1 MGIRA
6 QRAANSWRELCL
18 GRCWPAVGSSPEGRV
33 EQLRTVVLTLNPPCS
48 APWGPHGRELG
59 QGGHWVPAGPF
70 VGRGWGHRGVSGLSF
85 PPAGSDTV
93 EVPVR
98 LIPGE
103 RQAGDGTSLPET
115 PNPKMV

>member
-59 QGGHWVPAGPF
+59 QGGHSGSQQDPLWVGAGGTGESLVCLSLLQAVTPWRSPF
-70 VGRGWGHRGVSGLSF
+70 
-85 PPAGSDTV
+85 A
-93 EVPVR
+93 
-98 LIPGE
+98 
-103 RQAGDGTSLPET
+103 
-115 PNPKMV
+115 